1 MTRELLLLL
10 LGFSMIVLEAA
21 VGTITRLGPLMPN
34 LILPVV
40 LYIGMAPDVPLA
52 RAALLVFALGL
63 LVDSATGH
71 AMGLM
76 TFVHIATLIAVR
88 AGSLRLL
95 MRGRVSQVL
104 ITALVAGLG
113 AVLVV
118 ALLRIFRPDES
129 FPSGSVRHLL
139 VAIVAPSLSTG
150 ALAPFVFQLVRRVD
164 TRSRRDE
171 SASFS

>member
-1 MTRELLLLL
+1 VTRELMLLV
-10 LGFSMIVLEAA
+10 LGFSLIVLEAA
-21 VGTITRLGPLMPN
+21 VGTVTRLGALMPN
-34 LILPVV
+34 LILPIV

-52 RAALLVFALGL
+52 RSAILVFALGL

-76 TFVHIATLIAVR
+76 TFVHIATLLGVR

-95 MRGRVSQVL
+95 IRGRVSQVL
-104 ITALVAGLG
+104 ITALVAALG
-113 AVLVV
+113 ALMVV
-118 ALLRIFRPDES
+118 ALRGIFRPTEQFQAVS
-129 FPSGSVRHLL
+129 LRHIL

-171 SASFS
+171 SASFT